1 MPGHSRSTS
10 NPVQLWH
17 YGIAMVWVATA
28 FGVALLAQ
36 GIFAARFWFIFLV
49 AVMVSA
55 RLGKG
60 PGWFAILLSTAAVKY
75 LFTSSSYILPGTVD
89 DILFVSN
96 FLASAMAVSWAVF
109 QVSRSEAPELDRN
122 DIDRQIRNRIAAL
135 EKANAA
141 LLLQVET
148 YKRSQAELAKHT
160 RADLGT
166 QMAELTRTNKI
177 LTARIA
183 EDKHTKDELRRTH
196 ELLTQSQA
204 HVAHVSRMMSLAERT
219 RAQLESQ
226 MAEITR
232 TNKVLTTRIAENKNT
247 EDELRRTH
255 ELLTKT
261 QAHVA
266 HVSRMMSME
275 ELTASIAHEVN
286 QPLTAVITSAR
297 ACERWLTGEP
307 PNVDT
312 ARASLER
319 IIRDGNR
326 ASQIISRIR
335 SLFKR
340 NPPQKEPVDLN
351 ELILEMIALQD
362 SEGAVDGVAIQTAL
376 AADLPTLYADRV
388 QLQQVV
394 LNLMRNAIDAMTE
407 IADRPK
413 QLSIN
418 SCMERAGRVSVSF
431 TDSGVGLSP
440 DHADKIFNA
449 FFTTK
454 ANGLGMGLA
463 ITRSIIE
470 SHGGR
475 IRAKPGPHGT
485 TFEFTLPT
493 ESTADA

>member
-1 MPGHSRSTS
+1 
-10 NPVQLWH
+10 
-17 YGIAMVWVATA
+17 MVTVATA

-36 GIFAARFWFIFLV
+36 GVFAASVWFIFLV
-49 AVMVSA
+49 AVIVSA

-60 PGWFAILLSTAAVKY
+60 PGWLAILLSTAAVKF
-75 LFTSSSYILPGTVD
+75 LFPSSSYTLPKTAD

-96 FLASAMAVSWAVF
+96 FLASAVAVSWVVF
-109 QVSRSEAPELDRN
+109 QVSRPETPGRHPGDV
-122 DIDRQIRNRIAAL
+122 DGQIRNRAAAL

-141 LLLQVET
+141 LLLEIDA
-148 YKRSQAELAKHT
+148 YKRSQAELAKRN
-160 RADLGT
+160 RADLGA
-166 QMAELTRTNKI
+166 QMAEMTRTNKI

-183 EDKHTKDELRRTH
+183 ENKH
-196 ELLTQSQA
+196 
-204 HVAHVSRMMSLAERT
+204 
-219 RAQLESQ
+219 
-226 MAEITR
+226 
-232 TNKVLTTRIAENKNT
+232 T

-255 ELLTKT
+255 ESLTKTQAHAAQVSRMMSAAERARAGLETQMAEMTRTNKFLATRIAENKHTEDELRRTHESLTKT

-266 HVSRMMSME
+266 QVSRMMSMD

-297 ACERWLTGEP
+297 ACERWLSGEP
-307 PNVDT
+307 PNVET
-312 ARASLER
+312 ARSSLER
-319 IIRDGNR
+319 IVRDGDR

-340 NPPQKEPVDLN
+340 NPPQKEALDVN
-351 ELILEMIALQD
+351 ELILEMIALQH
-362 SEGAVDGVAIQTAL
+362 SEGTVDGVAIETAL
-376 AADLPTLYADRV
+376 AADLPILYADRV

-413 QLSIN
+413 QLYIN
-418 SCMERAGRVSVSF
+418 SCKERAGRVSVSF

-475 IRAKPGPHGT
+475 IRAKPMPQGT
-485 TFEFTLPT
+485 TFEFTLPI
-493 ESTADA
+493 EGQAEA

>member
-1 MPGHSRSTS
+1 
-10 NPVQLWH
+10 
-17 YGIAMVWVATA
+17 MVTVATA

-36 GIFAARFWFIFLV
+36 SIFSAGFWFIFLV
-49 AVMVSA
+49 AVIISA

-60 PGWFAILLSTAAVKY
+60 PGLLAIFLSTAAVQY
-75 LFTSSSYILPGTVD
+75 LFTSSSYLLPRTAD

-96 FLASAMAVSWAVF
+96 FLASAVAVSWAVF
-109 QVSRSEAPELDRN
+109 QVSRSEAPGQDAGDAN
-122 DIDRQIRNRIAAL
+122 RQIGNRTAAL

-141 LLLQVET
+141 LLLEIDT
-148 YKRSQAELAKHT
+148 YKRNQAELAK
-160 RADLGT
+160 RAR
-166 QMAELTRTNKI
+166 AELEMQLAEMMRTNKI

-183 EDKHTKDELRRTH
+183 G
-196 ELLTQSQA
+196 
-204 HVAHVSRMMSLAERT
+204 
-219 RAQLESQ
+219 
-226 MAEITR
+226 
-232 TNKVLTTRIAENKNT
+232 NKQT

-255 ELLTKT
+255 ESLTKT

-266 HVSRMMSME
+266 HVSRMMSMAE
-275 ELTASIAHEVN
+275 RTRAGLETQMAEITRTNKVLSARIAENKHTEDELRRTHELTKTQAHVAHVSRMMSMDELTASIAHEVN

-297 ACERWLTGEP
+297 ACERWLSGEP
-307 PNVDT
+307 PNVET

-319 IIRDGNR
+319 IVRDGNR
-326 ASQIISRIR
+326 ASQVISRIR

-340 NPPQKEPVDLN
+340 NPPQKEPLDVN
-351 ELILEMIALQD
+351 ELILEMIALQH
-362 SEGAVDGVAIQTAL
+362 SEGTMDGVAIQTAL
-376 AADLPTLYADRV
+376 AADLPILYADRV

-418 SCMERAGRVSVSF
+418 SCQEREGRVSVSF

-475 IRAKPGPHGT
+475 IRAKPRPQGT
-485 TFEFTLPT
+485 TFEFTLPI
-493 ESTADA
+493 ESRAQA

>member
-196 ELLTQSQA
+196 ELLT
-204 HVAHVSRMMSLAERT
+204 
-219 RAQLESQ
+219 
-226 MAEITR
+226 
-232 TNKVLTTRIAENKNT
+232 
-247 EDELRRTH
+247 
-255 ELLTKT
+255 KT

-307 PNVDT
+307 PNVDA

>member
-1 MPGHSRSTS
+1 M
-10 NPVQLWH
+10 
-17 YGIAMVWVATA
+17 
-28 FGVALLAQ
+28 
-36 GIFAARFWFIFLV
+36 
-49 AVMVSA
+49 
-55 RLGKG
+55 
-60 PGWFAILLSTAAVKY
+60 
-75 LFTSSSYILPGTVD
+75 
-89 DILFVSN
+89 
-96 FLASAMAVSWAVF
+96 
-109 QVSRSEAPELDRN
+109 
-122 DIDRQIRNRIAAL
+122 
-135 EKANAA
+135 
-141 LLLQVET
+141 
-148 YKRSQAELAKHT
+148 QAEFAERT
-160 RADLGT
+160 RAELRT
-166 QMAELTRTNKI
+166 QMAEMTRTNKA
-177 LTARIA
+177 LTTRIA
-183 EDKHTKDELRRTH
+183 QSKQTEYELRRTH
-196 ELLTQSQA
+196 ES
-204 HVAHVSRMMSLAERT
+204 
-219 RAQLESQ
+219 
-226 MAEITR
+226 
-232 TNKVLTTRIAENKNT
+232 
-247 EDELRRTH
+247 
-255 ELLTKT
+255 LTKT

-266 HVSRMMSME
+266 QVSRMMSMD

-297 ACERWLTGEP
+297 ACERWLSGEP
-307 PNVDT
+307 PNVGT

-340 NPPQKEPVDLN
+340 NPPQKEPVDVN
-351 ELILEMIALQD
+351 ELILEMIDLQH
-362 SEGAVDGVAIQTAL
+362 SEGTVDGVAIQTAL
-376 AADLPTLYADRV
+376 DADLPILYADRV

-413 QLSIN
+413 NLYIN
-418 SCMERAGRVSVSF
+418 SCMEHEGRVSVSF

-475 IRAKPGPHGT
+475 IRAKPRPQGT

>member
-1 MPGHSRSTS
+1 
-10 NPVQLWH
+10 
-17 YGIAMVWVATA
+17 MVTVATA

-36 GIFAARFWFIFLV
+36 SVFSAGFWFIFLV
-49 AVMVSA
+49 AVIVSA

-60 PGWFAILLSTAAVKY
+60 PGWLAIFLSTAAVQY
-75 LFTSSSYILPGTVD
+75 LFTSSAYILPRPAG
-89 DILFVSN
+89 DILLVSN
-96 FLASAMAVSWAVF
+96 FLASAVAVSWAVF
-109 QVSRSEAPELDRN
+109 QASRIEAPGRDASDADGQMRDRA
-122 DIDRQIRNRIAAL
+122 AAL

-141 LLLQVET
+141 LLLEVDK
-148 YKRSQAELAKHT
+148 YKRSQAEVAKRT
-160 RADLGT
+160 RAELEL
-166 QMAELTRTNKI
+166 QIAEIMRTNKI

-183 EDKHTKDELRRTH
+183 G
-196 ELLTQSQA
+196 
-204 HVAHVSRMMSLAERT
+204 
-219 RAQLESQ
+219 
-226 MAEITR
+226 
-232 TNKVLTTRIAENKNT
+232 NKQT

-255 ELLTKT
+255 ESLTKTQAHAAHVSRMMSMAERTRAGLESQMAEMTRTNKFLTARITENKQTEDELRRTHESLTKT

-266 HVSRMMSME
+266 QVSRMMSME

-297 ACERWLTGEP
+297 ACERWLSGEP
-307 PNVDT
+307 PNVET

-319 IIRDGNR
+319 IVRDGNR
-326 ASQIISRIR
+326 ASQVISRIR

-340 NPPQKEPVDLN
+340 NPPQKEPLDVN
-351 ELILEMIALQD
+351 ELILEMIALQH
-362 SEGAVDGVAIQTAL
+362 SEGSVDGVAIQTAL
-376 AADLPTLYADRV
+376 AADLPILYADRV

-413 QLSIN
+413 QLYIN
-418 SCMERAGRVSVSF
+418 SCKEQAGRVSVSF

-454 ANGLGMGLA
+454 TNGLGMGLA

-475 IRAKPGPHGT
+475 IRAKPMPQGT

>member
-1 MPGHSRSTS
+1 
-10 NPVQLWH
+10 
-17 YGIAMVWVATA
+17 
-28 FGVALLAQ
+28 
-36 GIFAARFWFIFLV
+36 
-49 AVMVSA
+49 
-55 RLGKG
+55 
-60 PGWFAILLSTAAVKY
+60 
-75 LFTSSSYILPGTVD
+75 
-89 DILFVSN
+89 
-96 FLASAMAVSWAVF
+96 
-109 QVSRSEAPELDRN
+109 
-122 DIDRQIRNRIAAL
+122 
-135 EKANAA
+135 
-141 LLLQVET
+141 
-148 YKRSQAELAKHT
+148 
-160 RADLGT
+160 
-166 QMAELTRTNKI
+166 MAEMTRTNKA
-177 LTARIA
+177 LTTRIA
-183 EDKHTKDELRRTH
+183 QSKQTEYELRRTH
-196 ELLTQSQA
+196 ES
-204 HVAHVSRMMSLAERT
+204 
-219 RAQLESQ
+219 
-226 MAEITR
+226 
-232 TNKVLTTRIAENKNT
+232 
-247 EDELRRTH
+247 
-255 ELLTKT
+255 LTKT

-266 HVSRMMSME
+266 QVSRMMSMD

-297 ACERWLTGEP
+297 ACERWLSGEP
-307 PNVDT
+307 PNVGT

-340 NPPQKEPVDLN
+340 NPPQKEPVDVN
-351 ELILEMIALQD
+351 ELILEMIDLQH
-362 SEGAVDGVAIQTAL
+362 SEGTVDGVAIQTAL
-376 AADLPTLYADRV
+376 DADLPILYADRV

-413 QLSIN
+413 NLYIN
-418 SCMERAGRVSVSF
+418 SCMEHEGRVSVSF

-475 IRAKPGPHGT
+475 IRAKPRPQGT

>member
-1 MPGHSRSTS
+1 
-10 NPVQLWH
+10 
-17 YGIAMVWVATA
+17 VAQS
-28 FGVALLAQ
+28 V
-36 GIFAARFWFIFLV
+36 FAAGFWFIFLV
-49 AVMVSA
+49 AVIASA

-60 PGWFAILLSTAAVKY
+60 PAWLAILLSAAAVKY
-75 LFTSSSYILPGTVD
+75 HVTSSSYILPRTAD

-96 FLASAMAVSWAVF
+96 FLASAMAVSWEAF
-109 QVSRSEAPELDRN
+109 QVSRPEALGDPGNVDGQL
-122 DIDRQIRNRIAAL
+122 RNRTTAL
-135 EKANAA
+135 EKVNAA
-141 LLLQVET
+141 LLLEVNT
-148 YKRSQAELAKHT
+148 YKRMQAEFAERT
-160 RADLGT
+160 RAELRT
-166 QMAELTRTNKI
+166 QMAEMTRTNKA
-177 LTARIA
+177 LTTRIA
-183 EDKHTKDELRRTH
+183 QSKQTEYELRRTH
-196 ELLTQSQA
+196 ES
-204 HVAHVSRMMSLAERT
+204 
-219 RAQLESQ
+219 
-226 MAEITR
+226 
-232 TNKVLTTRIAENKNT
+232 
-247 EDELRRTH
+247 
-255 ELLTKT
+255 LTKT

-266 HVSRMMSME
+266 QASRMMSMD

-297 ACERWLTGEP
+297 ACERWLNGEP
-307 PNVDT
+307 PNVGT

-340 NPPQKEPVDLN
+340 NPPQKEPVDVN
-351 ELILEMIALQD
+351 ELILEMIDLQH
-362 SEGAVDGVAIQTAL
+362 SEGIVDGVAIQTAL
-376 AADLPTLYADRV
+376 DADLPMLYADRV

-407 IADRPK
+407 IEDRPK
-413 QLSIN
+413 QLYIN
-418 SCMERAGRVSVSF
+418 SCKEHEGRVLVSF

-475 IRAKPGPHGT
+475 IRAKPRPQGT

>member
-1 MPGHSRSTS
+1 
-10 NPVQLWH
+10 
-17 YGIAMVWVATA
+17 MVAVATA
-28 FGVALLAQ
+28 FGVALVAQ
-36 GIFAARFWFIFLV
+36 SVFAAGFWFIFLV
-49 AVMVSA
+49 AVIVSA

-60 PGWFAILLSTAAVKY
+60 PGWFAILLSAAAVKY
-75 LFTSSSYILPGTVD
+75 LFTSSSYILPRTAD

-96 FLASAMAVSWAVF
+96 FLASAMAVSWVTF
-109 QVSRSEAPELDRN
+109 QVRRSEAPGLDPGN
-122 DIDRQIRNRIAAL
+122 VDGQLRNRTTAL

-141 LLLQVET
+141 LLQEVNT
-148 YKRSQAELAKHT
+148 YKRMQAEFAERT
-160 RADLGT
+160 RAELRT
-166 QMAELTRTNKI
+166 QMAEMTRTNKA
-177 LTARIA
+177 LTTRIA
-183 EDKHTKDELRRTH
+183 QSKQTEYELRRTH
-196 ELLTQSQA
+196 ES
-204 HVAHVSRMMSLAERT
+204 
-219 RAQLESQ
+219 
-226 MAEITR
+226 
-232 TNKVLTTRIAENKNT
+232 
-247 EDELRRTH
+247 
-255 ELLTKT
+255 LTKT

-266 HVSRMMSME
+266 QVSRMMSMD

-297 ACERWLTGEP
+297 ACERWLSGEP
-307 PNVDT
+307 PNVGT

-340 NPPQKEPVDLN
+340 NPPQKEPVDVN
-351 ELILEMIALQD
+351 ELILEMIDLQH
-362 SEGAVDGVAIQTAL
+362 SEGTVDGVAIQTAL
-376 AADLPTLYADRV
+376 DADLPILYADRV

-413 QLSIN
+413 NLYIN
-418 SCMERAGRVSVSF
+418 SCMEHEGRVSVSF

-475 IRAKPGPHGT
+475 IRAKPRPQGT

>member
-1 MPGHSRSTS
+1 MLRHPKLTS
-10 NPVQLWH
+10 NRVELWH
-17 YGIAMVWVATA
+17 YAIAMVAVATA

-36 GIFAARFWFIFLV
+36 SVFAAGFWFIFLV
-49 AVMVSA
+49 AVIVSA
-55 RLGKG
+55 RVGKG
-60 PGWFAILLSTAAVKY
+60 PGWLAIFLSTAAVKY
-75 LFTSSSYILPGTVD
+75 LFTSSSYILPGTA
-89 DILFVSN
+89 DILFVGN
-96 FLASAMAVSWAVF
+96 FLASAVAVNWAVS
-109 QVSRSEAPELDRN
+109 QVREAEALERN
-122 DIDRQIRNRIAAL
+122 PSDIHGQIRNRTAAL

-141 LLLQVET
+141 LLLEVDA
-148 YKRSQAELAKHT
+148 YKRSHAELAKRT
-160 RADLGT
+160 RAELET
-166 QMAELTRTNKI
+166 QMAE
-177 LTARIA
+177 
-183 EDKHTKDELRRTH
+183 
-196 ELLTQSQA
+196 
-204 HVAHVSRMMSLAERT
+204 M
-219 RAQLESQ
+219 
-226 MAEITR
+226 TR
-232 TNKVLTTRIAENKNT
+232 TNKVLTARITESKHT

-255 ELLTKT
+255 ESFTKT
-261 QAHVA
+261 QAHAA
-266 HVSRMMSME
+266 HVNRMMSMD

-297 ACERWLTGEP
+297 ACERWLSGEP
-307 PNVDT
+307 PNIET

-340 NPPQKEPVDLN
+340 NPPEKEPLDVN
-351 ELILEMIALQD
+351 ELILEMIALQH
-362 SEGAVDGVAIQTAL
+362 SEGTMDGVAIQTAL
-376 AADLPTLYADRV
+376 AADLPILYADRV

-407 IADRPK
+407 VADRPK
-413 QLSIN
+413 QLHIN
-418 SCMERAGRVSVSF
+418 SCKEREGRVSVSF

-475 IRAKPGPHGT
+475 IRAKPRPQGT
-485 TFEFTLPT
+485 TFEFTLPIQGQ
-493 ESTADA
+493 A

>member
-1 MPGHSRSTS
+1 MPGHSRSIS
-10 NPVQLWH
+10 NRVELWH
-17 YGIAMVWVATA
+17 YWIAIIAVATA

-36 GIFAARFWFIFLV
+36 SVFASGFWFIFLP
-49 AVMVSA
+49 AVIVSA

-60 PGWFAILLSTAAVKY
+60 PAWLAIFLSTAAVKY
-75 LFTSSSYILPGTVD
+75 LFTSSSYILPRTAG
-89 DILFVSN
+89 DILFLSN
-96 FLASAMAVSWAVF
+96 FLASAVAVSWAVF
-109 QVSRSEAPELDRN
+109 QASSPGTPGQDSISAGG
-122 DIDRQIRNRIAAL
+122 QGHNRTAAL

-141 LLLQVET
+141 LLLEVAT
-148 YKRSQAELAKHT
+148 YKRRQAELAEHT
-160 RADLGT
+160 RAEIKT
-166 QMAELTRTNKI
+166 QMAEMTRTNKM

-183 EDKHTKDELRRTH
+183 KDKHTEY
-196 ELLTQSQA
+196 
-204 HVAHVSRMMSLAERT
+204 
-219 RAQLESQ
+219 
-226 MAEITR
+226 
-232 TNKVLTTRIAENKNT
+232 
-247 EDELRRTH
+247 ELRRTH

-266 HVSRMMSME
+266 HVSRIMSMD

-297 ACERWLTGEP
+297 ACERWLNGEP
-307 PNVDT
+307 PNVET

-326 ASQIISRIR
+326 ASQIISRVR

-340 NPPQKEPVDLN
+340 NPPQKEPLDVN
-351 ELILEMIALQD
+351 ELILEMIDLQN
-362 SEGAVDGVAIQTAL
+362 SEGSVDGVTIQTAL
-376 AADLPTLYADRV
+376 ADDLPTLYADRV

-394 LNLMRNAIDAMTE
+394 LNLMRNAFDAMTE
-407 IADRPK
+407 ISDRPK
-413 QLSIN
+413 HLYIN
-418 SCMERAGRVSVSF
+418 SCQEQAGRVSVSF

-440 DHADKIFNA
+440 EHADQIFNA

-475 IRAKPGPHGT
+475 IRAKRRPQGA

-493 ESTADA
+493 ASTADA

>member
-1 MPGHSRSTS
+1 MPGYSKSTS
-10 NPVQLWH
+10 NGVELWH
-17 YGIAMVWVATA
+17 YGIAMVTVATA
-28 FGVALLAQ
+28 FGVALLVQ
-36 GIFAARFWFIFLV
+36 SVFAAGFWFIFLV
-49 AVMVSA
+49 AVIVSA

-60 PGWFAILLSTAAVKY
+60 PGWLAIFLSTAAVKY
-75 LFTSSSYILPGTVD
+75 LFTSSSYILPRTAD

-96 FLASAMAVSWAVF
+96 FLVSAVAVSWAVL
-109 QVSRSEAPELDRN
+109 QVSRPEALGRDDSDVDAR
-122 DIDRQIRNRIAAL
+122 ISNRTAAL

-141 LLLQVET
+141 LLLKVDA
-148 YKRSQAELAKHT
+148 YKRIQAE
-160 RADLGT
+160 
-166 QMAELTRTNKI
+166 
-177 LTARIA
+177 
-183 EDKHTKDELRRTH
+183 
-196 ELLTQSQA
+196 
-204 HVAHVSRMMSLAERT
+204 LAERT
-219 RAQLESQ
+219 RAEFAPQ
-226 MAEITR
+226 MAEMMR
-232 TNKVLTTRIAENKNT
+232 TNKVLTARIAKNKHA

-255 ELLTKT
+255 ALTKT

-266 HVSRMMSME
+266 HVSRIMSMD

-286 QPLTAVITSAR
+286 QPLTAVITSAQ
-297 ACERWLTGEP
+297 ACERWLNGEP
-307 PNVDT
+307 PNVET

-340 NPPQKEPVDLN
+340 NPPQKEPLDVN
-351 ELILEMIALQD
+351 ELILEMIALQH
-362 SEGAVDGVAIQTAL
+362 SEGTVDGIAIQTAL
-376 AADLPTLYADRV
+376 AADLPILYADRV

-413 QLSIN
+413 QLYIN
-418 SCMERAGRVSVSF
+418 SCKERAGRVSVSF

-463 ITRSIIE
+463 ISRSIIE

-475 IRAKPGPHGT
+475 IRAKPRTQGT

-493 ESTADA
+493 ASTADA

>member
-1 MPGHSRSTS
+1 
-10 NPVQLWH
+10 
-17 YGIAMVWVATA
+17 MVTVATA

-36 GIFAARFWFIFLV
+36 SVFAASFWFIFLV
-49 AVMVSA
+49 AVIISA

-60 PGWFAILLSTAAVKY
+60 PGWLAVFLSTAAVKY
-75 LFTSSSYILPGTVD
+75 LFTSPSYILPRTAD

-96 FLASAMAVSWAVF
+96 FLASAVAVSWVVF
-109 QVSRSEAPELDRN
+109 RVSRPEVPVRDPN
-122 DIDRQIRNRIAAL
+122 DVDARMRNRTAAL
-135 EKANAA
+135 EKSNVA
-141 LLLQVET
+141 LLLEVDT
-148 YKRSQAELAKHT
+148 YKRSQAELAKRI
-160 RADLGT
+160 RAEFEM
-166 QMAELTRTNKI
+166 QMAEMTRTN
-177 LTARIA
+177 
-183 EDKHTKDELRRTH
+183 
-196 ELLTQSQA
+196 
-204 HVAHVSRMMSLAERT
+204 
-219 RAQLESQ
+219 
-226 MAEITR
+226 
-232 TNKVLTTRIAENKNT
+232 NVLTSRAAENRYT

-255 ELLTKT
+255 ESLTRT

-266 HVSRMMSME
+266 QANRMMSMD

-297 ACERWLTGEP
+297 ACERWLNGEP
-307 PNVDT
+307 PNVET

-340 NPPQKEPVDLN
+340 NPPQKEPLNVN
-351 ELILEMIALQD
+351 ELIMEMIALQH
-362 SEGAVDGVAIQTAL
+362 SEGSVDGVDIQTAL
-376 AADLPTLYADRV
+376 AADLPMLYADRV

-394 LNLMRNAIDAMTE
+394 LNLMRNAVDAMTE
-407 IADRPK
+407 IEDRPK
-413 QLSIN
+413 QLYIN
-418 SCMERAGRVSVSF
+418 SCKERAGRVSVSF

-463 ITRSIIE
+463 ITRPIIE

-475 IRAKPGPHGT
+475 IRAKPRTQGT

-493 ESTADA
+493 ASTADA